1 MERALTVAVEGVSEG
16 VSEDLIPLLRE
27 AITALRHRITEL
39 QTNISYNDEK
49 LAVRVINMMTVA
61 TATASN
67 STNHTSGNH
76 TSGNHTSENHT
87 SENEVDSGSIAFMM
101 FSTVLVL
108 LMTTPG
114 IMLYYSGMV
123 RLQNALST
131 AIQAYVIASLVTFLW
146 LLVGYSICFSSSSL
160 GGVVGSLDKVW
171 LRGVGSDPAHELASH
186 IPEYVFCSFHLAFAI
201 ITPSLICG
209 AFANRMK
216 FWSVIV
222 FLSSWHLIVY
232 CPIVH
237 CFWHPAGWLS
247 KWGVQDFAG
256 GCVVHIS
263 AGFSALISAL
273 MVGKR
278 KRHKIIKTLHPHNK
292 IISAIGACFLN
303 VGWYGFN
310 AGESSAT

>member
-1 MERALTVAVEGVSEG
+1 MERALTVAVEGLSEG
-16 VSEDLIPLLRE
+16 VSEDLIPPLRE
-27 AITALRHRITEL
+27 AITALHLRITEL

-61 TATASN
+61 TASN
-67 STNHTSGNH
+67 STNHTSDD
-76 TSGNHTSENHT
+76 
-87 SENEVDSGSIAFMM
+87 EVDSGSTSFMM

-123 RLQNALST
+123 RLQNVLST

-146 LLVGYSICFSSSSL
+146 LLVGYSICFGSSSL

-216 FWSVIV
+216 FWSVVV
-222 FLSSWHLIVY
+222 FLSLWHLIVY

-278 KRHKIIKTLHPHNK
+278 KQHKIIKTLHPHNK
-292 IISAIGACFLN
+292 VISAIGASLLN

-310 AGESSAT
+310 AGKSPAT